1 VTLTSPRLRLVLIL
15 VVTLSIL
22 PVIAIISWF
31 FTVQYKEAALIHL
44 HHYAVTVAENV
55 ASAEADFII
64 TENYASLQD
73 SIISFQRRVH
83 VETITVTTPDGTI
96 IADTEPENL
105 GDSLTVPT
113 GDAGWLPDQNNIQ
126 VDFKAGQAKTL
137 LPIQV
142 GNTTIGWCNI
152 VLDIGYVQDGLVT
165 MKKKITAV
173 TGIALFIISILIFFF
188 SAAVTRPLE
197 DMMVVAENVADG
209 DFDQQAKVA
218 GVLEIRR
225 LAEVFNLM
233 TSAVKEREHR
243 LHQAQ
248 KMEAIGILSSSIAH
262 EFGNPLMG
270 ISFLLGDLKNASCL
284 DEERQCMLDLGLE
297 ECNRMKK
304 LIRDLKCFYRP
315 SSGQVTPV
323 ALHQLIDNI
332 LLFQKSFLKSRKIEV
347 IKIYGDDIPSVMAVE
362 DQIKQVLVNL
372 LLNAAESME
381 EDGGTVTID
390 TETDGKNVHI
400 SIHDTGAGISR
411 ENQEDVFMPF
421 FSTKP
426 EVSGTGLGLS
436 VSYGIVKNHKGKI
449 TVTSSPDKGTTFILV
464 LPIAS

>member
-1 VTLTSPRLRLVLIL
+1 MTCTSPKLRLVLIL

-73 SIISFQRRVH
+73 SIMSFQRRVH
-83 VETITVTTPDGTI
+83 VESITVTTPDGTV
-96 IADTEPENL
+96 IADTDPENL
-105 GDSLTVPT
+105 GDSLAVPI
-113 GDAGWLPDQNNIQ
+113 GGAGRQPGRNNIQ
-126 VDFKAGQAKTL
+126 VDFKTGQAKTL

-142 GNTTIGWCNI
+142 GNSTIGWCKI
-152 VLDIGYVQDGLVT
+152 VLDIGYVQDGLVS
-165 MKKKITAV
+165 MKNKITAV
-173 TGIALFIISILIFFF
+173 TGIALFIISVLIFFF
-188 SAAVTRPLE
+188 STAVTRPLE
-197 DMMVVAENVADG
+197 DMMVVAEKVADG
-209 DFDQQAKVA
+209 DFDQHAKVA
-218 GVLEIRR
+218 GVFEIRR

-233 TSAVKEREHR
+233 TNAVKEREHR

-270 ISFLLGDLKNASCL
+270 ISFLLGDLKRNSCL
-284 DEERQCMLDLGLE
+284 DEEHQRLLDLGLE
-297 ECNRMKK
+297 ECSRMKK

-315 SSGQVTPV
+315 TSGQVTPV
-323 ALHQLIDNI
+323 VLHDLIDNI

-347 IKIYGDDIPSVMAVE
+347 VKAYGTDIPPVMAVE

-372 LLNAAESME
+372 LINAAESMDE
-381 EDGGTVTID
+381 AGGTVTIG
-390 TETDGKNVHI
+390 TETDAKTVAI
-400 SIHDTGAGISR
+400 TIHDTGAGISR

-436 VSYGIVKNHKGKI
+436 VSYGIVKNHKGEIK
-449 TVTSSPDKGTTFILV
+449 VASSPEQGTTFTLV
-464 LPIAS
+464 LPVA

>member
-1 VTLTSPRLRLVLIL
+1 VSFAKPRLRLVLIL
-15 VVTLSIL
+15 AVTLSIL

-31 FTVQYKEAALIHL
+31 FTVQYKESALVHL

-73 SIISFQRRVH
+73 SIMSFQQRVH
-83 VETITVTTPDGTI
+83 VESITVTTPNGTI
-96 IADTEPENL
+96 IADTEAEHL
-105 GDSLTVPT
+105 GNTLAVPLGGASLPPDR
-113 GDAGWLPDQNNIQ
+113 DAIQ
-126 VDFKAGQAKTL
+126 VDFESGLAKAL

-152 VLDIGYVQDGLVT
+152 VLNIGYVQNGLIS
-165 MKKKITAV
+165 MKEKITTV
-173 TGIALFIISILIFFF
+173 TVIALFIISILIFFF

-197 DMMVVAENVADG
+197 DMMAVAEHVAEG
-209 DFDQQAKVA
+209 DFDQKAKVA

-233 TSAVKEREHR
+233 IMAVKEREHR

-270 ISFLLGDLKNASCL
+270 INFLLGDLKRNSCL
-284 DEERQCMLDLGLE
+284 DEESQRLLDLGLE
-297 ECNRMKK
+297 ECGRMKK

-315 SSGQVTPV
+315 SSGKLTPV
-323 ALHQLIDNI
+323 ALHQLIDDI

-347 IKIYGDDIPSVMAVE
+347 IKEYGTDIPPVMAVE

-372 LLNAAESME
+372 LLNAAESMDE
-381 EDGGTVTID
+381 TGGIVTIG
-390 TETDGKNVHI
+390 TEAETKTVCI
-400 SIHDTGAGISR
+400 SIHDTGTGIR
-411 ENQEDVFMPF
+411 LENQEDVFMPF

-436 VSYGIVKNHKGKI
+436 VSYGIVKNHKGEIK
-449 TVTSSPDKGTTFILV
+449 VVSSSDQGTTFTLI
-464 LPIAS
+464 LPIA